1 MDIGTAKPT
10 PAERGGVPH
19 HLIDVLDVRETAT
32 VAEFQQRARNA
43 IADCQGRGVV
53 SVLVGGS
60 ALYVRAIVDDFRF
73 PGTDPALRAELEG
86 ELAAVGPEA
95 LHRRLAKLDP
105 ASAAQILPGNGRR
118 VVRALEVIGLTG
130 DRFSADLPP
139 RHYALAGVVQVGLDI
154 DRHRLDQRI
163 AERVDRMWADGL
175 VDEVRRLAETG
186 LREGLT
192 ASRALGYRQVLAYL
206 DGETTEDEARTRT
219 VAATRRFA
227 RRQDSWFRKDPRIV
241 WLPFDRAGPGRRPW
255 SRSWRRRRRTGC
267 QTEPMRRWSFSKGHG
282 TENDFVLLL
291 DREAMLDIGPAE
303 VRYLCDRRAGVGGD
317 GLLRAVLAK
326 HVDGWDGDGSLWFMD
341 YRNADGSIAEMC
353 GNGARVF
360 ARFLADEG
368 LVSGPTVSIATR
380 SGLRE
385 TTLLPDGRVR
395 VSMGPVRWARPGSGS
410 ASLAATVLGRGDR
423 VSVGNPHAVSF
434 IDDLDA
440 LDLTVAPRWAPA
452 GGVPRRREPGVRPG
466 VRTGA
471 PGDAGLRARGGGD
484 AVLRHRHGGR
494 GRRGPFASRTGS
506 ADGPVTYRVDV
517 PGGTVEVELADG
529 EASLVGPAVLVAH
542 GEVSVPGSGP
552 GKE

>member
-1 MDIGTAKPT
+1 MTVLVLVGPTAVGKSSLAVAVAQRLAASGQPAEVVSADSMLVYRGMDIGTAKPT

-130 DRFSADLPP
+130 DRFSANLPP

-227 RRQDSWFRKDPRIV
+227 RRQNSWFRKDPRIG
-241 WLPFDRAGPGRRPW
+241 WLPFDRAGL
-255 SRSWRRRRRTGC
+255 
-267 QTEPMRRWSFSKGHG
+267 
-282 TENDFVLLL
+282 V
-291 DREAMLDIGPAE
+291 EA
-303 VRYLCDRRAGVGGD
+303 V
-317 GLLRAVLAK
+317 
-326 HVDGWDGDGSLWFMD
+326 
-341 YRNADGSIAEMC
+341 
-353 GNGARVF
+353 
-360 ARFLADEG
+360 
-368 LVSGPTVSIATR
+368 
-380 SGLRE
+380 
-385 TTLLPDGRVR
+385 
-395 VSMGPVRWARPGSGS
+395 
-410 ASLAATVLGRGDR
+410 
-423 VSVGNPHAVSF
+423 
-434 IDDLDA
+434 
-440 LDLTVAPRWAPA
+440 VA
-452 GGVPRRREPGVRPG
+452 
-466 VRTGA
+466 
-471 PGDAGLRARGGGD
+471 
-484 AVLRHRHGGR
+484 
-494 GRRGPFASRTGS
+494 
-506 ADGPVTYRVDV
+506 
-517 PGGTVEVELADG
+517 
-529 EASLVGPAVLVAH
+529 LVATAPTH
-542 GEVSVPGSGP
+542 RVPD
-552 GKE
+552 